1 MKKIK
6 STLIIMALGALAAC
20 GGIAEPEQ
28 DNGHE
33 HEEAGGEQAILSDK
47 QFSALDIIMDTLP
60 LRNMTTT
67 VEANGELEVPPQNE
81 ASVTAI
87 VGANIRSI
95 QVIEGDQVGKGEPLA
110 YLTHPNLVELQ
121 SNYLEAWNQVKYLE
135 QEFQRQ
141 KRLYNEEVGSGKE
154 LQRVESE
161 YRAKQGKVQSLGA
174 QLKML
179 SMNIDRIREGNLYD
193 RVPVASPIDGYVQKV
208 KVKTGQ
214 YVQPET
220 VMFEVVNLHH
230 IHADLMVFEKDV
242 HKVKEGQQVRFRI
255 QSMPGIEMM
264 AEIYAVGKSFEQ
276 DPKALHIHAEI
287 LNKEGFL
294 IPGLY
299 VQGNILIDSHRTW
312 ALPAEAIVQEGGR
325 SYIFKGERKSHDNEM
340 QWVFT
345 PVEVTLGVKDG
356 NWRQVRP
363 LEQIRPE
370 EKVAWNKAYYLI
382 AEMKKGEGG
391 HGHAH

>member
-1 MKKIK
+1 
-6 STLIIMALGALAAC
+6 
-20 GGIAEPEQ
+20 
-28 DNGHE
+28 
-33 HEEAGGEQAILSDK
+33 
-47 QFSALDIIMDTLP
+47 
-60 LRNMTTT
+60 
-67 VEANGELEVPPQNE
+67 
-81 ASVTAI
+81 
-87 VGANIRSI
+87 
-95 QVIEGDQVGKGEPLA
+95 
-110 YLTHPNLVELQ
+110 VELQ

-135 QEFQRQ
+135 QEYQRQ
-141 KRLYNEEVGSGKE
+141 KRLYEENVGSGKE

-161 YRAKQGKVQSLGA
+161 YRAKQGKVRSLEA

-179 SMNIDRIREGNLYD
+179 SIDVGRIREGHLHD
-193 RVPVASPIDGYVQKV
+193 RVPVTSPIDGYVQKV
-208 KVKTGQ
+208 MVKTGQ

-255 QSMPGIEMM
+255 ESMPGKEMM
-264 AEIYAVGKSFEQ
+264 AKIYAVGKSFEK

-299 VQGNILIDSHRTW
+299 VQGDILVDSNRSW
-312 ALPAEAIVQEGGR
+312 ALPTEAIVQEGDR
-325 SYIFKGERKSHDNEM
+325 SYIFKGAHQRHDNKL

-356 NWRQVRP
+356 NWQQIRP
-363 LEQIRPE
+363 LEQISPQ
-370 EKVAWNKAYYLI
+370 EKVAWNGAYYLI
-382 AEMKKGEGG
+382 AEWKKGEGG